1 MTIVKNKAAVILVTM
16 ALLVCAL
23 LPSGCSL
30 FESKDVKAVK
40 AITEQFIEGYGSGD
54 KSQFADLINGSFA
67 YKIEGNECM
76 ARAASKTKLVKFNS
90 VTVDPTDLTAKADIV
105 ISIVNASELAQQL
118 NGKVSSS
125 EEYLSIIDSFDKMH
139 EETLSF
145 DFLYDK
151 RAECWTLKK
160 ESANY
165 YEDLL
170 YKTHL
175 MTVTTVLNIYEGF
188 AAGEFNDGLY
198 EGYYFDCFSLS
209 PVLSGYSGDMET
221 CEAIYR
227 FATSYFQTIL
237 KHGITISLTSSTFK
251 VKVDG
256 LSPSK
261 TAILD
266 YFKTDDYIIEAYK
279 IFYKARTSEYDYD
292 ELWYQLWVDT
302 HLDLAKQIPDMDCEI
317 YSVEVTIDPES
328 EDPRMDTVDDIFPI
342 LQTEA
347 YDSIMDSDSNFN
359 YSRKAVEALYN
370 DNEITKEQYD
380 GYMIA
385 IDRDNDPH
393 RDTRYDFIISDYDVV
408 WEGTENHKN
417 QATDVVEYI
426 PDSSYGDIFY
436 GLELPQR
443 SDDGTTMAYSKQ
455 PGWLKTAGYCIGDD
469 GITVMLLVDYNFA
482 KDTVLEYEWTSND
495 TNRLESGEIA
505 VAEDGQSEFE
515 FTIKGA
521 EIKADAPLI
530 FRLWEQGHKHVVAYV
545 KLSQT

>member
-1 MTIVKNKAAVILVTM
+1 M
-16 ALLVCAL
+16 
-23 LPSGCSL
+23 
-30 FESKDVKAVK
+30 
-40 AITEQFIEGYGSGD
+40 
-54 KSQFADLINGSFA
+54 
-67 YKIEGNECM
+67 
-76 ARAASKTKLVKFNS
+76 
-90 VTVDPTDLTAKADIV
+90 
-105 ISIVNASELAQQL
+105 
-118 NGKVSSS
+118 
-125 EEYLSIIDSFDKMH
+125 
-139 EETLSF
+139 
-145 DFLYDK
+145 
-151 RAECWTLKK
+151 
-160 ESANY
+160 
-165 YEDLL
+165 
-170 YKTHL
+170 
-175 MTVTTVLNIYEGF
+175 
-188 AAGEFNDGLY
+188 
-198 EGYYFDCFSLS
+198 
-209 PVLSGYSGDMET
+209 
-221 CEAIYR
+221 
-227 FATSYFQTIL
+227 
-237 KHGITISLTSSTFK
+237 
-251 VKVDG
+251 
-256 LSPSK
+256 
-261 TAILD
+261 
-266 YFKTDDYIIEAYK
+266 
-279 IFYKARTSEYDYD
+279 
-292 ELWYQLWVDT
+292 
-302 HLDLAKQIPDMDCEI
+302 
-317 YSVEVTIDPES
+317 
-328 EDPRMDTVDDIFPI
+328 I

-347 YDSIMDSDSNFN
+347 YDSIMESDSNFN